1 LTLSIIIRTFRGNKK
16 GKNMAYMNQE
26 KKKRIAPQI
35 KEILKRHNMKGSLSV
50 DNYSTLRL
58 TLREGPIDFKYTGQD
73 GRTIRNINEYWYED
87 HFKDNP
93 TALAFLSEVIPA
105 MNNGNHDNSDIMTDY
120 FDVGWYISVNLGRWD
135 KPYAVNN

>member
-1 LTLSIIIRTFRGNKK
+1 
-16 GKNMAYMNQE
+16 MNQE

-50 DNYSTLRL
+50 NNYSTLRL
-58 TLREGPIDFKYTGQD
+58 TLQSGPIDFKYTGQD

-105 MNNGNHDNSDIMTDY
+105 MNNGNHDNSDMMTDS
-120 FDVGWYISVNLGRWD
+120 FDVGWYISVRLGKWY
-135 KPYAVNN
+135 KPYISN